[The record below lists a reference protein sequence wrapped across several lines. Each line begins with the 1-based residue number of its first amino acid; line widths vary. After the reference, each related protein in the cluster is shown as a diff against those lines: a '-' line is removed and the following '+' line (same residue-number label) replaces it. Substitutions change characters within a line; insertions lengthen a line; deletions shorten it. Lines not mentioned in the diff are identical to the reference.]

1 MKINSSHIKV
11 FAMLEAQRGKNKIDQ
26 NSIRIILNQFTEM
39 GAMSKTWIQVNGL
52 GTAVFDYHKYN
63 KLVRKNI
70 GIDSN
75 EVIKE
80 REQEKLEIML
90 KELDNDN

>member
-1 MKINSSHIKV
+1 MKINSNHIKV

-52 GTAVFDYHKYN
+52 GTVVFDYHKYN
-63 KLVRKNI
+63 KLVRKHI

-80 REQEKLEIML
+80 REEEKLI
-90 KELDNDN
+90 KELEGG